1 MTAINEIIELIKNPF
16 ADVKVFT
23 NAQII
28 FLSLIIFLGILI
40 FVRVE
45 IDANMPVENQTL
57 IIASIGAILTGLL
70 LANYNWFNTRTRQ
83 MKT

>member
-1 MTAINEIIELIKNPF
+1 MKAINEVIELIKNPF

-28 FLSLIIFLGILI
+28 FLSLIIFLGILF

-45 IDANMPVENQTL
+45 IDANTSVENQSL
-57 IIASIGAILTGLL
+57 ILASTGAILTGIL
-70 LANYNWFNTRTRQ
+70 LASYNWYNTRNRQ
-83 MKT
+83 MRT